1 MGGPSGAGIVQVQYE
16 PTGKVVSANIVT
28 AGFENSAAA
37 DCIEMLFRRAKV
49 PAFNGTKPVTM
60 KQRFEIP

>member
-28 AGFENSAAA
+28 AGFENSDAA